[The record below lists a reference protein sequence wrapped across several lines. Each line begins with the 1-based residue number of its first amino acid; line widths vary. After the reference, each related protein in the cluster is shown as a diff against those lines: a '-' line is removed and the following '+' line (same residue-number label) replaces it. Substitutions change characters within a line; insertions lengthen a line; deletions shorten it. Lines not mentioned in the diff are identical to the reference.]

1 MTDSPTSN
9 DPSDAEKLAFMR
21 RAIEVSAIGM
31 NGGYGGPF
39 GAVIAKDGVIVGE
52 GHNRVLSDNDPTA
65 HAEVTAIRA
74 AAKKLTTFDLAGCQI
89 YVNALPCPM
98 CMSAILWSR
107 IDRLYYGAFPEDA
120 AAIGFDDA
128 AFYEEIR
135 KDAHDRKLPT
145 ERIESLYDE
154 AKASLDA
161 WLTKGDRTA
170 Y

>member
-1 MTDSPTSN
+1 MSDQE
-9 DPSDAEKLAFMR
+9 PSQTEKETFMR
-21 RAIEVSAIGM
+21 RAFEVAAIGM
-31 NGGYGGPF
+31 NGGFGGPF

-52 GHNRVLSDNDPTA
+52 GHNQVVADHDPTA
-65 HAEVTAIRA
+65 HAEVTAIRNA
-74 AAKKLTTFDLAGCQI
+74 GKQLHNFDLSGCRI

-98 CMSAILWSR
+98 CMTAILWAR
-107 IDRLYYGAFPEDA
+107 IDKLYYGAFPEDA

-128 AFYEEIR
+128 YFYEEIR
-135 KDAHDRKLPT
+135 KDTAARALPT

-161 WLTKGDRTA
+161 WLTKSDRTH